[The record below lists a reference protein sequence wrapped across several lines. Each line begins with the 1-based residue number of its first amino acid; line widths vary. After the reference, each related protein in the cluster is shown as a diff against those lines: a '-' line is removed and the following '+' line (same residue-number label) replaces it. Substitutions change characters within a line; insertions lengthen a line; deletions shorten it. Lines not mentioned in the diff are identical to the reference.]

1 MTNNRRIM
9 GDRTNGWWTNL
20 LGGLTLL
27 ASFGASV
34 GLIATA
40 FL

>member
-1 MTNNRRIM
+1 MTNNRSIM
-9 GDRTNGWWTNL
+9 GERTNSWWTNL

-34 GLIATA
+34 GLVIMS